1 MNNTLQWDEAIQ
13 AIHSAQSIL
22 VVSHISPDGDAIG
35 SLLGMRNALVEM
47 GKNVTAVLDDEVP
60 PFLCFLNGADSIVH
74 ETENAQWDLMIATDC
89 SDTDRTG
96 KLGEYG
102 LAHSQQVINLDH
114 HPTNILF
121 GDIHLVMPNAVSAS
135 EIVFHLL
142 EKIQFTLTRDV
153 AMPLLTG
160 LVTDTLGF
168 RTSNV
173 TAETLSIAQ
182 ALIEAGASLTEI
194 TERTLDSKTY
204 EVVELWKHILP
215 TTQLDGQVISAVVT
229 LEDAKKSGL
238 DDTTDGGLVSF
249 LAKVEEAMVSV
260 VFKEKA
266 NNQVEISLRSK
277 PGYDVGTTAFELGGG
292 GHTQASGATIDGT
305 LEEVQTLVMARLH
318 EVTKQGQYNIV

>member
-1 MNNTLQWDEAIQ
+1 MNNNLQWDEAIHAVQ
-13 AIHSAQSIL
+13 SAQSVMI
-22 VVSHISPDGDAIG
+22 VSHISPDGDAIG

-60 PFLCFLNGADSIVH
+60 PFLCFLSDADSIRH
-74 ETENAQWDLMIATDC
+74 EIESGEWDLLIVTDC
-89 SDTDRTG
+89 SDTERTG

-142 EKIQFTLTRDV
+142 ERMQFTMTREV

-173 TAETLSIAQ
+173 TAETLSIAH
-182 ALIEAGASLTEI
+182 ALIESGASLTEI

-204 EVVELWKHILP
+204 EVVELWKHIIP
-215 TTQLDGQVISAVVT
+215 SVQLDGQVISAVVT
-229 LEDAKKSGL
+229 LSDAKKAGL

-249 LAKVEEAMVSV
+249 LSKVDEAMVSV
-260 VFKEKA
+260 VFKEKV

-305 LEEVQTLVMARLH
+305 LEEVQALVMTRLH